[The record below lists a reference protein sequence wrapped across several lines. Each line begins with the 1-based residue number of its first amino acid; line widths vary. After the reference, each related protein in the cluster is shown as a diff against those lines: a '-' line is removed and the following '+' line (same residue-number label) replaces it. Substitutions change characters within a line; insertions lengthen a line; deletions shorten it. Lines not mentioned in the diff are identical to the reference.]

1 MESAFDCTFRPA
13 WWLPGGH
20 AQSLWPAL
28 TRRGPAVTYARD
40 EVPTFDGDRVALLRH
55 TPTPR
60 APTVL
65 ILHGLESSPNSAYVR
80 GLVRRLHAECGWN
93 AAVLEFRGSHP
104 TLNRGRYL
112 YNSGDTR
119 DVDAATTHL
128 LATGACD
135 PGLFVVGFSLG
146 GNVAARWL
154 AQVDASHPAAAKLR
168 GAALI
173 SAPYD
178 LAQSA
183 RLLDRA
189 LGGRYTRY
197 FLRSLIP
204 KALAKERQ
212 HPGCL
217 DADGVRRA
225 RTMVEFDTFATAPLH
240 GYRDAW
246 DYYEQCSS
254 FAVVEKIAT
263 PTLLL
268 SGCDDPLIPPSAFP
282 SAACA
287 RNPALTAALL
297 ESGGHLGFV
306 EGASPARARYWAE
319 YAIVRFLRDVWE

>member
-1 MESAFDCTFRPA
+1 M
-13 WWLPGGH
+13 
-20 AQSLWPAL
+20 
-28 TRRGPAVTYARD
+28 
-40 EVPTFDGDRVALLRH
+40 
-55 TPTPR
+55 
-60 APTVL
+60 L
-65 ILHGLESSPNSAYVR
+65 ILHGLESSPNAAYVR
-80 GLVRRLHAECGWN
+80 GLVRRLHIECRWN
-93 AAVLEFRGSHP
+93 AAVLEFRGCHIQ
-104 TLNRGRYL
+104 LNQGRYL

-119 DVDAATTHL
+119 DVDSAAAHL
-128 LATGACD
+128 IATGAGER
-135 PGLFVVGFSLG
+135 GLFVVGFSLG

-154 AQVDASHPAAAKLR
+154 AQVDASHAAAAHLR

-197 FLRSLIP
+197 FLRSLKR

-212 HPGCL
+212 HPGCV

-225 RTMVEFDTFATAPLH
+225 RTMVEFDTYATARLH

-268 SGCDDPLIPPSAFP
+268 SARDDPMIPPSAFP
-282 SAACA
+282 TAACA
-287 RNPALTAALL
+287 RNPTLTAALL
-297 ESGGHLGFV
+297 DAGGHLGFV
-306 EGASPARARYWAE
+306 EGAYPGRARYWAE
-319 YAIVRFLRDVWE
+319 RAIVRFLRAAALQRRK